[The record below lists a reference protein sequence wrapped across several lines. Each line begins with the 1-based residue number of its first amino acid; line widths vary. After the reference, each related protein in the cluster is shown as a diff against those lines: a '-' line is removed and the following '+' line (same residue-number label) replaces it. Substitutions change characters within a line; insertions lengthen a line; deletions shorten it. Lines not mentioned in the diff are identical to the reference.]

1 MNFKETVTPNI
12 ELKLLALLIA
22 LLLWLNVNHGGDS
35 QVDVKVP
42 VRIINT
48 PPHLHLEL
56 VEPAAAELRITG
68 PKILLWQL
76 DKERIAIYLDASG
89 VGEGRTAFTVLEKG
103 VALPRSF
110 QVVRVSPSSVT
121 VKMTKAEPSFPLEH

>member
-1 MNFKETVTPNI
+1 MKFKETVTANI

-35 QVDVKVP
+35 QIDVKVP
-42 VRIINT
+42 VKIINI

-68 PKILLWQL
+68 PKVLLWQL
-76 DKERIAIYLDASG
+76 DKERIAIHLDAGG
-89 VGEGRTAFTVLEKG
+89 VAVGSTAFTALEKG
-103 VALPRSF
+103 VALPRAF
-110 QVVRVSPSSVT
+110 QVVRILPSTVT
-121 VKMTKAEPSFPLEH
+121 VKMSKAEPSFPLEP